1 MKNVWLLNSFFKMK
15 RHNDQKIDE
24 ALKDMLQKYRLNSKF
39 NQTKIKNLWEK
50 LMGPSISG
58 YTKDIVVRRNKLFV
72 TLESSPLKQE
82 LSLGKEKI
90 RNIINEELGEE
101 FIKEVVIL

>member
-1 MKNVWLLNSFFKMK
+1 MNVWLLNSSFKMK
-15 RHNDQKIDE
+15 RHNDQKIGE

-39 NQTKIKNLWEK
+39 NQTKIKSLWET
-50 LMGPSISG
+50 LMGPSISA

-72 TLESSPLKQE
+72 TIESAPLKQE

>member
-1 MKNVWLLNSFFKMK
+1 MKK
-15 RHNDQKIDE
+15 HNDQKIDE
-24 ALKDMLQKYRLNSKF
+24 VLKDMLQKYRLNSKY
-39 NQTKIKNLWEK
+39 NQTKIKSLWGT
-50 LMGPSISG
+50 LMGPSISR
-58 YTKDIVVRRNKLFV
+58 YTKDIVIRRNKLFV

>member
-1 MKNVWLLNSFFKMK
+1 MK
-15 RHNDQKIDE
+15 RHNDQKIGE
-24 ALKDMLQKYRLNSKF
+24 ALKDMLNKYRLNSKL
-39 NQTKIKNLWEK
+39 NQTRVKSHWEK
-50 LMGPSISG
+50 LMGPSISR
-58 YTKDIVVRRNKLFV
+58 YTKDIVIRRKKLFV

-90 RNIINEELGEE
+90 RKLINEELGED